1 MTESNLTPEYIE
13 FVKDDDRSTKNL
25 LQQIIDRIQY
35 LPGFLD
41 KVVTLINESEDPF
54 EEIPVEA
61 YVAEDEDIEEIKAT
75 PTGEKLER
83 RLKVAYC
90 KGQ

>member
-13 FVKDDDRSTKNL
+13 FVKDDDRGTKNL

-54 EEIPVEA
+54 EEIPVDA
-61 YVAEDEDIEEIKAT
+61 YVAEDEEIEAT
-75 PTGEKLER
+75 PTGKKLER
-83 RLKVAYC
+83 RLKVVYR
-90 KGQ
+90 KDF

>member
-61 YVAEDEDIEEIKAT
+61 YVAEDEEIEAT